1 MLYAIYSATQG
12 AFQPEKKKTGKRSAG
27 SRTISATSKTNLLR
41 KDKGGRSK
49 RLLGVCTSI

>member
-1 MLYAIYSATQG
+1 MLYAIYSVTQG
-12 AFQPEKKKTGKRSAG
+12 VLQPEKKKIGKRSAG
-27 SRTISATSKTNLLR
+27 STTISAASKTNLLR